1 MTVICNCYNNKCMN
15 RKGLNK
21 DICPVAKYCGGCQ
34 LQGFSYDRQL
44 EIKQK
49 KVEELLKGFHKVEKI
64 IGMNDP
70 YHYRNK
76 IQVSFGYDDRHNI
89 ICGNYVQ
96 GTHQIVEIEKCM
108 ICDEKANQIIV
119 TIKDLIVKY
128 HISIFDERAMKGCI
142 RHVMVRCSAAG
153 EYMVI
158 LVTGSPSIRNGEQLV
173 KDLLKRHPEIK
184 TVVQNINSRHTS
196 MILGTKNV
204 TLYGKGY
211 ITDELCGLKFRI
223 SPSSFYQVNKRQTE
237 ILYTEA
243 IKVARLKGNEVLID
257 AYCGTGTI
265 GLYASKSVKKVFGV
279 ELNRSAV
286 KDAVINRKLNRIENA
301 EFICEDAGKYME
313 YLAKQKTHVDV
324 VIMDPPRTG
333 SDKKF
338 MSSVF
343 ALKPEKVVYV
353 SCNPLTLKDDLNYLT
368 RNYEIRKIQPVDMF
382 PFTEHIETIVLLERK
397 IPKE

>member
-1 MTVICNCYNNKCMN
+1 MN
-15 RKGLNK
+15 RKGSNK
-21 DICPVAKYCGGCQ
+21 DICQVAKYCGGCQ

-49 KVEELLKGFHKVEKI
+49 KVEELLSRFHKVEKI
-64 IGMNDP
+64 IGMDDP

-76 IQVSFGYDDRHNI
+76 IQVTFGYDDHHNV

-96 GTHQIVEIEKCM
+96 GTHQIVEIDECM
-108 ICDEKANQIIV
+108 ICDEKANQIIT
-119 TIKDLIVKY
+119 TIKELIVKY
-128 HISIFDERAMKGCI
+128 RISVFDERAMKGCI
-142 RHVMVRCSAAG
+142 RHVMVRCSGAG

-158 LVTGSPSIRNGEQLV
+158 LVTGSPSIRNGEQFV

-196 MILGTKNV
+196 MILGTKNQ

-243 IKVARLKGNEVLID
+243 IKAAMLKGNEVLID

-265 GLYASKSVKKVFGV
+265 GLCASKSVKKVFGV

-286 KDAVINRKLNRIENA
+286 KDAVINKKLNSIENA

-313 YLAKQKTHVDV
+313 YLAKQKTHFDA

-338 MSSVF
+338 ISSVF
-343 ALKPEKVVYV
+343 ALNPEKIIYV
-353 SCNPLTLKDDLNYLT
+353 SCNPVTLKDDLNYLT
-368 RNYEIRKIQPVDMF
+368 RNYTIRKIQPVDMF
-382 PFTEHIETIVLLERK
+382 PFTEHVETIALMTK
-397 IPKE
+397 K

>member
-1 MTVICNCYNNKCMN
+1 M
-15 RKGLNK
+15 
-21 DICPVAKYCGGCQ
+21 
-34 LQGFSYDRQL
+34 
-44 EIKQK
+44 
-49 KVEELLKGFHKVEKI
+49 
-64 IGMNDP
+64 
-70 YHYRNK
+70 
-76 IQVSFGYDDRHNI
+76 
-89 ICGNYVQ
+89 
-96 GTHQIVEIEKCM
+96 
-108 ICDEKANQIIV
+108 
-119 TIKDLIVKY
+119 
-128 HISIFDERAMKGCI
+128 
-142 RHVMVRCSAAG
+142 
-153 EYMVI
+153 
-158 LVTGSPSIRNGEQLV
+158 
-173 KDLLKRHPEIK
+173 
-184 TVVQNINSRHTS
+184 
-196 MILGTKNV
+196 
-204 TLYGKGY
+204 
-211 ITDELCGLKFRI
+211 
-223 SPSSFYQVNKRQTE
+223 
-237 ILYTEA
+237 
-243 IKVARLKGNEVLID
+243 
-257 AYCGTGTI
+257 
-265 GLYASKSVKKVFGV
+265 FGV